1 MQNLA
6 NIYPENEL
14 CRPLA
19 AGRLMWLLY
28 FELFFPPNYKPPIS
42 SGISMYYPPLMT
54 RNCIFFIAAMVIGS
68 IQLPTVGRW
77 SVFYFW
83 AQNLVVI
90 SQSKLVIISNFA
102 SFGGL
107 R

>member
-28 FELFFPPNYKPPIS
+28 FELFSPPNYKPPIS

-54 RNCIFFIAAMVIGS
+54 RDCIFFYVFSIAAMVIGS
-68 IQLPTVGRW
+68 IQSSNRWPLVGFLFLGTKPCRD
-77 SVFYFW
+77 
-83 AQNLVVI
+83 
-90 SQSKLVIISNFA
+90 
-102 SFGGL
+102 
-107 R
+107 

>member
-28 FELFFPPNYKPPIS
+28 FELFSPPNYKPPIS

-54 RNCIFFIAAMVIGS
+54 RDCIFFMFFS
-68 IQLPTVGRW
+68 
-77 SVFYFW
+77 
-83 AQNLVVI
+83 
-90 SQSKLVIISNFA
+90 
-102 SFGGL
+102 L
-107 R
+107 RPW